1 MPMKKKRNIKKI
13 IWGLV
18 FIMFGSIFVKQQ
30 IILYRLNKQYKHYNE
45 QLQKVKVINS
55 QLKEQLKEAKRPEHV
70 EKLAR
75 EKLGLVKPGEIL
87 FIDKNKRR

>member
-1 MPMKKKRNIKKI
+1 MKKKKKVKKV
-13 IWGLV
+13 IWGLA

-30 IILYRLNKQYKHYNE
+30 IILYRLNKQYRHYNE
-45 QLQKVKVINS
+45 QLQKVKVINA
-55 QLKEQLKEAKRPEHV
+55 QLKEQLKEAKSPEHV